1 MSMKLTIGID
11 VYKRIRK
18 TVPQNIK
25 SFNMTTKEEI
35 MLINHRLEEMEKK
48 IEGMD
53 EKLDMLIKRLMDP
66 DTGVAARVNQNTAA
80 RKGLTRALWILYG
93 IVAAAIAKA
102 LWL

>member
-1 MSMKLTIGID
+1 
-11 VYKRIRK
+11 
-18 TVPQNIK
+18 
-25 SFNMTTKEEI
+25 MTTKEEI
-35 MLINHRLEEMEKK
+35 MLINHRLKEMEDK
-48 IEGMD
+48 INDMD
-53 EKLDMLIKRLMDP
+53 NKLDMLIERLMDP

>member
-1 MSMKLTIGID
+1 
-11 VYKRIRK
+11 
-18 TVPQNIK
+18 
-25 SFNMTTKEEI
+25 MTTKEEI
-35 MLINHRLEEMEKK
+35 MLINHRLKEMEDK
-48 IEGMD
+48 IDDMD
-53 EKLDMLIKRLMDP
+53 DKLDMLIERLMDP